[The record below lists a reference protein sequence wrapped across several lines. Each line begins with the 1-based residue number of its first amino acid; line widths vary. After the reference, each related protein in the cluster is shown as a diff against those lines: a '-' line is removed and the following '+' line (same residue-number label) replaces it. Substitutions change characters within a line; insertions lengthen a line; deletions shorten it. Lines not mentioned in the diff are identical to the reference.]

1 MLATVWP
8 YRRGHRLVEIDRL
21 ISRPRQFGEDALRLA
36 ECVTEQHRCKAF
48 RTILRP
54 PLEDLG
60 TRGAVRRPYILRRT
74 EGRFGDEHI
83 ARPHLEWRS
92 EERRVGRSV
101 SDSVALGGRRI
112 INNKIIV
119 TSDDGNPHKKIQT
132 H

>member
-1 MLATVWP
+1 M
-8 YRRGHRLVEIDRL
+8 
-21 ISRPRQFGEDALRLA
+21 PRQFGEDALRLA

-83 ARPHLEWRS
+83 ARHNLEWCTTRIVVTLVIAGHDPDLAVDLDTEIGRES
-92 EERRVGRSV
+92 CRERVCQYG
-101 SDSVALGGRRI
+101 
-112 INNKIIV
+112 
-119 TSDDGNPHKKIQT
+119 
-132 H
+132 

>member
-1 MLATVWP
+1 M
-8 YRRGHRLVEIDRL
+8 R
-21 ISRPRQFGEDALRLA
+21 ISDWSSDVCSSDLLA

-83 ARPHLEWRS
+83 ARHNLEWRTTRIVVTLVIAGHDPDLAVDLDTDL
-92 EERRVGRSV
+92 RRAENVPGRM
-101 SDSVALGGRRI
+101 
-112 INNKIIV
+112 
-119 TSDDGNPHKKIQT
+119 Q
-132 H
+132 